1 MRVSDILR
9 SKGTTVCTI
18 GPGATIGD
26 AVAAL
31 DQFGIGAI
39 VVSADG
45 TSVDGI
51 LSERDIVR
59 AMSRQD
65 GPLGDLPVSEL
76 MTGNVVTCSPSDQVD
91 YMMSLM
97 TQRRFRHVP
106 VVESDQLA
114 GIVSIGDVVAYRL
127 NELEREAEALEQYI
141 QHGR

>member
-39 VVSADG
+39 VVSTDG
-45 TSVDGI
+45 TTVDGI

-59 AMSRQD
+59 AMNRED
-65 GPLGDLPVSEL
+65 GSLGDLPVRDL
-76 MTGNVVTCSPSDQVD
+76 MTSNVVTCSPSDQVD